1 MAVKTVSIKQLGRNY
16 KISSNFKLAE
26 MACKNGADTVKYSTE
41 LMAKLE
47 ELRAYVGGTI
57 GINSGYRTTAY
68 NKQIGG
74 ATGSLHT
81 KGTAADIVVKKDGQR
96 VSAKLIC
103 CLCVELGFGGVALI
117 SDYAVHVDVRT
128 GSTYRGDERK
138 GYGNNVKNGDFYTYF
153 GIKPSQV
160 TALKAKPAVVEPVK
174 PAEPVKKEE
183 EEMTQEQ
190 FNKMMDVWIAE
201 RSKLEPADWSKEA
214 RAWAEKDENGQA
226 LIQGTG
232 TGQAYQ
238 MFMTREQM
246 ITILHRLVKRWM

>member
-16 KISSNFKLAE
+16 KISPNFKLSE

-68 NKQIGG
+68 NKKVGG

-81 KGTAADIVVKKDGQR
+81 KGTAADIVVKKDGKR

-128 GSTYRGDERK
+128 GSKYRGDERK
-138 GYGNNVKNGDFYTYF
+138 GYGNNVKNGDFYAYF
-153 GIKPSQV
+153 GVKPSQV

-174 PAEPVKKEE
+174 PVEKEE

-190 FNKMMDVWIAE
+190 FNKMMDVYLAE
-201 RSKLEPADWSKEA
+201 RAKQEPADWSKEA
-214 RAWAEKDENGQA
+214 REWAEKDENGQA
-226 LIQGTG
+226 LVQGTG
-232 TGQAYQ
+232 TGQAYK
-238 MFMTREQM
+238 MFLTREEM
-246 ITILHRLVKRWM
+246 VTILHRLVKRWM